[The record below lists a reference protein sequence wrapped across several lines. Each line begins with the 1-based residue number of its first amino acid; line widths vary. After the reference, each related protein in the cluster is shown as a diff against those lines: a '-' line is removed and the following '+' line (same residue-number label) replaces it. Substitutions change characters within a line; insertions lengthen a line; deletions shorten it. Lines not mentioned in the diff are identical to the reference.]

1 MPRPGA
7 SVPRPGGNGA
17 RQWRTTTPPAA
28 AVGTHSSLLEFDT
41 WRLALSSHLCPN
53 KVLGAGKYA
62 QPARLLGIEGFTP
75 LLVVI
80 QSEGLGSKCYTRI
93 EAFLWHPSGKRFNKS
108 NPQNSQNKMDF
119 EVALKR
125 EMKLHFRPGQNISG
139 QLTSTSLEMHSGE
152 KSNKCNHCD
161 INHSA
166 KKGTWSSLSS
176 RRKHLTPINGS
187 TFCRITPRLTALS
200 PQTIRDALSQAGSNE

>member
-1 MPRPGA
+1 MQSRAEKIGSLRLCSDRYWSTVKPRSDGRWCWGAPVPWPRAPVPRPGA

-17 RQWRTTTPPAA
+17 RQWRTTTTPPAA

-41 WRLALSSHLCPN
+41 WRLALLLHLCPN

-125 EMKLHFRPGQNISG
+125 EMKLHFRPGRNISG
-139 QLTSTSLEMHSGE
+139 QLTSTSLEMHSG
-152 KSNKCNHCD
+152 
-161 INHSA
+161 
-166 KKGTWSSLSS
+166 
-176 RRKHLTPINGS
+176 
-187 TFCRITPRLTALS
+187 
-200 PQTIRDALSQAGSNE
+200 

>member
-1 MPRPGA
+1 MA
-7 SVPRPGGNGA
+7 HH
-17 RQWRTTTPPAA
+17 
-28 AVGTHSSLLEFDT
+28 HSSCCCCWHPQLSPGI
-41 WRLALSSHLCPN
+41 RHLAPGTLIAPLPQQSFRCREICSTC
-53 KVLGAGKYA
+53 KA
-62 QPARLLGIEGFTP
+62 ARYRRINGFTP

-139 QLTSTSLEMHSGE
+139 QLAGPCTMHNAQTNATIVTSTIQRRRQLGHHFRPGG
-152 KSNKCNHCD
+152 N
-161 INHSA
+161 I
-166 KKGTWSSLSS
+166 S
-176 RRKHLTPINGS
+176 RQLTGPPFAVS
-187 TFCRITPRLTALS
+187 RLV
-200 PQTIRDALSQAGSNE
+200 